1 MASRVPKETEGSCC
15 LVHLAYLGPQ
25 GPQDPRELWL
35 TSKAL
40 FFQYL
45 PGRTA
50 KHQLVPLTLATQSL
64 SLSTVLKERK
74 GPGVFLAQKE
84 KRGTKEL
91 KDHQA
96 LQWTPLT

>member
-1 MASRVPKETEGSCC
+1 MASRVPKEIEGPCC
-15 LVHLAYLGPQ
+15 LVHLAYLDPQGPQ
-25 GPQDPRELWL
+25 GPLELWL

-40 FFQYL
+40 FSQYL
-45 PGRTA
+45 PGHTA
-50 KHQLVPLTLATQSL
+50 KHQLVLLTLANQSS

-96 LQWTPLT
+96 LQWIQLT

>member
-1 MASRVPKETEGSCC
+1 MVSRVPKEIAGSRC

-25 GPQDPRELWL
+25 DPQDPLELWL

-45 PGRTA
+45 PGHTA
-50 KHQLVPLTLATQSL
+50 KHQLVLLTLATQSL

-96 LQWTPLT
+96 HRSIQLT